1 MNIATFLFVD
11 NKTRRKKQ
19 EEETKMCIQ
28 YLVSLGHMASL
39 YPKLKLFFGVKYVRD
54 TQVQ

>member
-1 MNIATFLFVD
+1 MLII
-11 NKTRRKKQ
+11 KQ
-19 EEETKMCIQ
+19 EEKRQQEEIMYIK
-28 YLVSLGHMASL
+28 YSVSLGHMASL